1 MNALLALQTLFVW
14 MFDGGGGAVTATAVV
29 GLGVLLL
36 AWALRVVPVASE
48 PGQDSPLS
56 RRERAGRTMFV
67 RQRDPDAAGR
77 SRPRAPSAG
86 PAPA

>member
-1 MNALLALQTLFVW
+1 VSLLLALHTLSVW
-14 MFDGGGGAVTATAVV
+14 LFDGGGIMTATAVV

-36 AWALRVVPVASE
+36 AWALRPVPVASE
-48 PGQDSPLS
+48 AGHRSPLS
-56 RRERAGRTMFV
+56 RRDRARRTMFV

>member
-1 MNALLALQTLFVW
+1 VNLLLALQTLSVW
-14 MFDGGGGAVTATAVV
+14 LFDGGGLMTATAVV

-36 AWALRVVPVASE
+36 AWALRQIPVAAE
-48 PGQDSPLS
+48 AGRRSPLS
-56 RRERAGRTMFV
+56 RRDRARRTMFV

>member
-1 MNALLALQTLFVW
+1 MNLLLAVQTLAVW
-14 MFDGGGGAVTATAVV
+14 MFDGGGVLTATAVV

-36 AWALRVVPVASE
+36 AWALRPAPVTSGARAR
-48 PGQDSPLS
+48 SPLS
-56 RRERAGRTMFV
+56 RRDRARRTMFV

>member
-1 MNALLALQTLFVW
+1 MSVLLALQTLSVW
-14 MFDGGGGAVTATAVV
+14 MFDGGGAVTATAVV

-36 AWALRVVPVASE
+36 AWALRALPLTSE
-48 PGQDSPLS
+48 TGQPSALS
-56 RRERAGRTMFV
+56 RRDRARQTMFV

-77 SRPRAPSAG
+77 SRPRAPSPG

>member
-1 MNALLALQTLFVW
+1 MNLLLTLQTLIVW
-14 MFDGGGGAVTATAVV
+14 MFDGGGMPAAAAVV

-36 AWALRVVPVASE
+36 AWALRPAPVFSGAGPRS
-48 PGQDSPLS
+48 S
-56 RRERAGRTMFV
+56 RPERDRARRTMFV

>member
-1 MNALLALQTLFVW
+1 MNVLLALQTLSVW
-14 MFDGGGGAVTATAVV
+14 LFEGGGLLTATAVV

-36 AWALRVVPVASE
+36 AWALRRPPLLAE
-48 PGQDSPLS
+48 TGERSPLS
-56 RRERAGRTMFV
+56 RRDRARRTMFV

-77 SRPRAPSAG
+77 PRPRAPSSG

>member
-1 MNALLALQTLFVW
+1 MTALLAVQTLFAW
-14 MFDGGGGAVTATAVV
+14 MFDGGGGAVAATAVI

-36 AWALRVVPVASE
+36 AWALRGVPRASE
-48 PGQDSPLS
+48 ASGPSALSGRERS
-56 RRERAGRTMFV
+56 RRIVFV
-67 RQRDPDAAGR
+67 RQRDPDRAGR

>member
-1 MNALLALQTLFVW
+1 MSVLLALQTLSVW
-14 MFDGGGGAVTATAVV
+14 MFDGGGAVTATAVV

-36 AWALRVVPVASE
+36 AWALRALPLTSE
-48 PGQDSPLS
+48 AGPRSALS
-56 RRERAGRTMFV
+56 RRDRARQTMFV

-77 SRPRAPSAG
+77 SRPRAPSPG

>member
-1 MNALLALQTLFVW
+1 MSLLIALQTLAVW
-14 MFDGGGGAVTATAVV
+14 LVDGGGLTVVAAV

-36 AWALRVVPVASE
+36 VWAALRRSPVASGAE
-48 PGQDSPLS
+48 LRAPLS
-56 RRERAGRTMFV
+56 RRARAGRMLFV

>member
-1 MNALLALQTLFVW
+1 MNTLFAVQTLFAW
-14 MFDGGGGAVTATAVV
+14 MFGGGGGAVTAAAVI

-36 AWALRVVPVASE
+36 AWALRGVPAASRTE
-48 PGQDSPLS
+48 RPSPLS
-56 RRERAGRTMFV
+56 RRERAGRIMFV
-67 RQRDPDAAGR
+67 RQRDPDGAGR

>member
-1 MNALLALQTLFVW
+1 MNLLLALQTLSVW
-14 MFDGGGGAVTATAVV
+14 LLGDGGFMTATAVV

-36 AWALRVVPVASE
+36 AWALRSLPVTSE
-48 PGQDSPLS
+48 AERRSPLS
-56 RRERAGRTMFV
+56 RRDRARRTMFV

>member
-1 MNALLALQTLFVW
+1 MNLLVALQTLAAW
-14 MFDGGGGAVTATAVV
+14 LAGDGGLTIAAVV
-29 GLGVLLL
+29 GFGVLLL
-36 AWALRVVPVASE
+36 AWAALRRMPVASE
-48 PGQDSPLS
+48 AERRVPPS
-56 RRERAGRTMFV
+56 RRERAGRGLFV

>member
-1 MNALLALQTLFVW
+1 MSLLLALQTLFVW
-14 MFDGGGGAVTATAVV
+14 MFDGGGAVTAVAVV

-36 AWALRVVPVASE
+36 AWALRAVPSVSD
-48 PGQDSPLS
+48 PRRLPS
-56 RRERAGRTMFV
+56 RERDRARRTMFV

>member
-1 MNALLALQTLFVW
+1 VNLLLSIQTLAVW
-14 MFDGGGGAVTATAVV
+14 MFDGGGVLTATAVV
-29 GLGVLLL
+29 GLGVILL
-36 AWALRVVPVASE
+36 AWALRPAPVTSGARAR
-48 PGQDSPLS
+48 SPLS
-56 RRERAGRTMFV
+56 RRDRARRAMFV

>member
-1 MNALLALQTLFVW
+1 MSLLLALQTLAVW

-36 AWALRVVPVASE
+36 AWALRALPVTAQTGERSA
-48 PGQDSPLS
+48 LS
-56 RRERAGRTMFV
+56 RRERARRVLFV